1 MDYLLIILVIC
12 AGLLAASSI
21 IVARKPN
28 AQQIINKLLPFQA
41 LIGAGSLVLGVIS
54 ILRWGPKVMIEMPRA
69 FPLFGATMWVVCLSG
84 IVLGFMFA
92 VPLMGRLGAGQQ
104 KAAELSARIAP
115 FQMLLGLVAI
125 AAALLLLLFRLGILP
140 LNFPGSM

>member
-1 MDYLLIILVIC
+1 MDYLLIILLIC

-21 IVARKPN
+21 IVAKQPN
-28 AQQIINKLLPFQA
+28 ARQIIDKLLPFQA
-41 LIGAGSLVLGVIS
+41 LIGAGTLVLGVLA
-54 ILRWGPKVMIEMPRA
+54 ILRWGPKAMIEMTKA
-69 FPLFGATMWVVCLSG
+69 FPLLGTTMWVVCLAG

-104 KAAELSARIAP
+104 KAAELSAKLAP

-125 AAALLLLLFRLGILP
+125 AAGLLMLLFRLGILP
-140 LNFPGSM
+140 PNFPGSM